1 MLYNFKSIQICSNI
15 AARDYWNAPNTHFIR
30 IEEPR
35 QHSRANTDYVVFPAR
50 TIILRYLDI
59 DASTM
64 TRLELVEIPPEYSAP
79 YKLLV
84 LQDQQAILLWRFLL
98 DYPCENIVV
107 SCPTGIGRS
116 LETGKAICDAIG
128 APMKILRKSSAAR
141 SAGETKNR
149 HVYETVLNAY
159 QK

>member
-1 MLYNFKSIQICSNI
+1 MLYNFKSIQICSNV

-30 IEEPR
+30 IEEPW
-35 QHSRANTDYVVFPAR
+35 QHARANTDYVVFPAR
-50 TIILRYLDI
+50 TIILRYLDV

-64 TRLELVEIPPEYSAP
+64 TRLELVETPTGYSAP
-79 YKLLV
+79 YSLLV
-84 LQDQQAILLWRFLL
+84 LQNQQAILLWRFLL

-116 LETGKAICDAIG
+116 FETGKAICDAIG
-128 APMKILRKSSAAR
+128 APKILKKASAVR
-141 SAGETKNR
+141 NSGETKNR

>member
-1 MLYNFKSIQICSNI
+1 MLYNFKSIQICSNV

-30 IEEPR
+30 IEEPW
-35 QHSRANTDYVVFPAR
+35 QHARANTDYVVFPVR

-64 TRLELVEIPPEYSAP
+64 TRLELVETPPEYSAP
-79 YKLLV
+79 YRLLV

-98 DYPCENIVV
+98 DYPCDNLVV

-128 APMKILRKSSAAR
+128 APMKILKKASAIKSTN
-141 SAGETKNR
+141 ETQNR

>member
-1 MLYNFKSIQICSNI
+1 MLYNFKSIQVCSNA
-15 AARDYWNAPNTHFIR
+15 AARDYWNASNTHFIR
-30 IEEPR
+30 IEEPW
-35 QHSRANTDYVVFPAR
+35 QHARANTDYVVFPAR

-64 TRLELVEIPPEYSAP
+64 TRLELVETPPEYSAP
-79 YKLLV
+79 YRLLA

-98 DYPCENIVV
+98 DYPCENLVV

-116 LETGKAICDAIG
+116 LETGKAICDAVK
-128 APMKILRKSSAAR
+128 APQTVLKKVSAV
-141 SAGETKNR
+141 ETTPKNQ
-149 HVYETVLNAY
+149 HVYETILNAY